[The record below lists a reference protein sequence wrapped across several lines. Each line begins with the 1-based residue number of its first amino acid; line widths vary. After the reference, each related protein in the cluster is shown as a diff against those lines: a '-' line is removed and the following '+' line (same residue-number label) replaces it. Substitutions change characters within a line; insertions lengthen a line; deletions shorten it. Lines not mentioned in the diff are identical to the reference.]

1 MELQAVILAAGRG
14 SRMTDLTA
22 SLPKALLPVANKP
35 MIWYPIS
42 MLEKAGFDEV
52 IILTLDSTKGAIYR
66 ALKSTQIQIKMD
78 FVTVSSEEDLGT
90 ADSLRILNEQRKI
103 KTDILVVSCDLI
115 TDIALHK
122 LVDVHRTYDS
132 TMTALMMAL
141 PEQSSESLTIP
152 GTKSKK
158 KLESRDL
165 VGLDEKGQRLVFMA
179 AEEDIEEFLTVRKS
193 ILEKHPFIKVGTSL
207 LDAHMYIFKK
217 WVIDYLSEHKNI
229 SSVKGELIP
238 CLVKKQFIKKR
249 AEDVDDEGS
258 MEHATHNHNYSSVDA
273 LKQKTLEMS
282 SWTGDEGG
290 ITNGC
295 IANIDAIKC
304 HVYVMDSGFC
314 SRANSLAAYCDVNRQ
329 ILQSKHVLEE
339 ENFVH
344 STAKVKPKT
353 QVGQDSMV
361 GEESSVGE
369 KVSVKRSVIG
379 QHCNIGDK
387 VKIANSIIM
396 DHVTIK
402 EGCVIHGS
410 VICGNAS
417 LSEQVELK
425 DCLVGSKQTLPEKA
439 KFSNEIIIDNNYMME
454 I

>member
-90 ADSLRILNEQRKI
+90 ADSLRILNEQCKI

-158 KLESRDL
+158 KL
-165 VGLDEKGQRLVFMA
+165 
-179 AEEDIEEFLTVRKS
+179 
-193 ILEKHPFIKVGTSL
+193 
-207 LDAHMYIFKK
+207 
-217 WVIDYLSEHKNI
+217 
-229 SSVKGELIP
+229 
-238 CLVKKQFIKKR
+238 
-249 AEDVDDEGS
+249 
-258 MEHATHNHNYSSVDA
+258 
-273 LKQKTLEMS
+273 
-282 SWTGDEGG
+282 
-290 ITNGC
+290 
-295 IANIDAIKC
+295 
-304 HVYVMDSGFC
+304 
-314 SRANSLAAYCDVNRQ
+314 
-329 ILQSKHVLEE
+329 
-339 ENFVH
+339 
-344 STAKVKPKT
+344 
-353 QVGQDSMV
+353 
-361 GEESSVGE
+361 
-369 KVSVKRSVIG
+369 
-379 QHCNIGDK
+379 
-387 VKIANSIIM
+387 
-396 DHVTIK
+396 
-402 EGCVIHGS
+402 
-410 VICGNAS
+410 
-417 LSEQVELK
+417 
-425 DCLVGSKQTLPEKA
+425 
-439 KFSNEIIIDNNYMME
+439 
-454 I
+454 

>member
-1 MELQAVILAAGRG
+1 
-14 SRMTDLTA
+14 
-22 SLPKALLPVANKP
+22 
-35 MIWYPIS
+35 
-42 MLEKAGFDEV
+42 
-52 IILTLDSTKGAIYR
+52 
-66 ALKSTQIQIKMD
+66 MD
-78 FVTVSSEEDLGT
+78 FVTVSGEDDLGT

-103 KTDILVVSCDLI
+103 KNDVLIVSCDLI
-115 TDIALHK
+115 TDVALHK
-122 LVDVHRTYDS
+122 LADVHRTYDA
-132 TMTALMMAL
+132 TVTALMMSL
-141 PEQSSESLTIP
+141 PEQTAESVTTVP
-152 GTKSKK
+152 GTKSKR

-165 VGLDEKGQRLVFMA
+165 VGLDEKGQRVLFMA
-179 AEEDIEEFLTVRKS
+179 AEADMEDFLMLRKS
-193 ILEKHPFIKVGTSL
+193 ILEKHPFIRVGTNL

-217 WVIDYLSEHKNI
+217 WVIDYLCEHRHI

-238 CLVKKQFIKKR
+238 SLVKKQFIKKQPKDVISEGTIMEETNNKNNGGNPS
-249 AEDVDDEGS
+249 EDD
-258 MEHATHNHNYSSVDA
+258 
-273 LKQKTLEMS
+273 LKVKTIEMS
-282 SWTGDEGG
+282 SWNEGG
-290 ITNGC
+290 ITKDSK
-295 IANIDAIKC
+295 ASVDAIKC
-304 HVYVMDSGFC
+304 HAFIMDTGFC

-329 ILQSKHVLEE
+329 ILQSKYTLDED
-339 ENFVH
+339 FIH
-344 STAKVKPKT
+344 STAKVKAKT

-361 GEESSVGE
+361 GEESVIGE

-439 KFSNEIIIDNNYMME
+439 KFSNEIVIDNDYMME